1 MFSRKSLL
9 IIVFLAHPAVLMAQQ
24 SVLPV
29 VFDTTENAQG
39 TQITISG
46 TGFGSAEPKVSLG
59 TAQLTVTAH
68 SNTSITANIPSAT
81 PAGAY
86 LLDVQN
92 ENSRLFT
99 LFTATIG
106 QIGPAG
112 PVGPA
117 GPGGA
122 TGLPGPAGAPGTPG
136 APGPVGPAGATGP
149 AGPAGAPGTPGATGP
164 AGAPGTPGA
173 TGPVGPA
180 GAPGTPG
187 ATGLTGPEGPA
198 GPSGPAGPA
207 GPAGGGVSAATYTAS
222 FTNPGSG
229 GGTTFYASPTITSYG
244 TDIANN
250 TAIASG
256 TQANF
261 ITSPV
266 ACTVGALNV
275 GVNNYFSPAP
285 DTTTIKVYKN
295 AIATTMTCS
304 VDTDGNGGGCTDATH
319 TFSVLQGDS
328 LALGFTETN
337 SNPFNMVT
345 VGLVCQ

>member
-1 MFSRKSLL
+1 MFSRKSFLIFLL
-9 IIVFLAHPAVLMAQQ
+9 LASPAILMAQETI
-24 SVLPV
+24 LPV
-29 VFDTTENAQG
+29 VYNATENAQG
-39 TQITISG
+39 TQITING
-46 TGFGSAEPKVSLG
+46 TGFGNMVPKVSLG

-68 SNTSITANIPSAT
+68 SDISITANIPSAT

-122 TGLPGPAGAPGTPG
+122 TGLP
-136 APGPVGPAGATGP
+136 
-149 AGPAGAPGTPGATGP
+149 GP